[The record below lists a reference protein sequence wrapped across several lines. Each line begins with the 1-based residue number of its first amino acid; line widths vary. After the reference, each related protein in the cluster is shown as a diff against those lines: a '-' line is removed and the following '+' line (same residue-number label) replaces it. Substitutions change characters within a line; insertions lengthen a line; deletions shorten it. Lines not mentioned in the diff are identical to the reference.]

1 MERFLAPEE
10 MEELEESATRRMVK
24 RPLGSSPETFGCLC
38 FVWRRLIQE
47 VVRFRAAAQSLTKPG
62 TFTCK
67 LATQV
72 RMPADQIG
80 MRYREMRFACERGLN
95 ILIKGV
101 S

>member
-47 VVRFRAAAQSLTKPG
+47 VVRFRAAAQSLTKLG
-62 TFTCK
+62 TFTCSRI
-67 LATQV
+67 V